1 MARKAKYS
9 EEWRSRAAALQANI
23 EEAMKLASASIGD
36 DGWLHRLHVW
46 VAEVAQGNAPDWWT
60 DLDCEVSLPEKKS
73 GSAPSS
79 QHKGNA
85 SLFRCVWR
93 RRFHEA
99 TTS

>member
-60 DLDCEVSLPEKKS
+60 DLDCEVSLPREEKRVSTFISTQRKHITFQMCL
-73 GSAPSS
+73 A
-79 QHKGNA
+79 
-85 SLFRCVWR
+85 
-93 RRFHEA
+93 
-99 TTS
+99 

>member
-23 EEAMKLASASIGD
+23 EEAMELASASIGD

-60 DLDCEVSLPEKKS
+60 DLDCEVSFPREEKRVSTFISTQRKCITFQMCL
-73 GSAPSS
+73 A
-79 QHKGNA
+79 
-85 SLFRCVWR
+85 
-93 RRFHEA
+93 
-99 TTS
+99 

>member
-23 EEAMKLASASIGD
+23 EEVMELASASIGD

-60 DLDCEVSLPEKKS
+60 DLDCEVSLPREEKRVSTFISTQRKRITFQMCL
-73 GSAPSS
+73 A
-79 QHKGNA
+79 
-85 SLFRCVWR
+85 
-93 RRFHEA
+93 
-99 TTS
+99 